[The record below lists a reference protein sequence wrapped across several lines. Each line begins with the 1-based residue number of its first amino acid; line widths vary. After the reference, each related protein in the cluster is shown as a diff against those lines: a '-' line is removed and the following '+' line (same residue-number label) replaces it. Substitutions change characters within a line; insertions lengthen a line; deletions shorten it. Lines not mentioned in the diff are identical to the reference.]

1 MEDRKILFTEC
12 WAMTGK
18 YSGPSISPIYKKE
31 PKDNI
36 DELEGYQI
44 HSPCVVIS
52 REDFDYLMSLKATFE
67 DIEKKGLPKL
77 VFHSRK
83 YEAIENIVGKGE

>member
-31 PKDNI
+31 PKDNVYEDMI
-36 DELEGYQI
+36 L
-44 HSPCVVIS
+44 HSPCVVLS

-67 DIEKKGLPKL
+67 DIEKKGLQKL
-77 VFHSRK
+77 VLHSRK